1 MSFDDGYAD
10 LTDGV
15 VEPIMKINFTEKTDA
30 KLEAVYVAITHMA
43 FVKRVTCQRI
53 EKFANVWRNVGSS
66 NSYSRAGA
74 WFIAHE

>member
-30 KLEAVYVAITHMA
+30 KLGAVYVAITHMA
-43 FVKRVTCQRI
+43 FVKRVTGQ
-53 EKFANVWRNVGSS
+53 
-66 NSYSRAGA
+66 
-74 WFIAHE
+74 

>member
-1 MSFDDGYAD
+1 MSLDDGYAD

-43 FVKRVTCQRI
+43 FVKRVTCQ
-53 EKFANVWRNVGSS
+53 
-66 NSYSRAGA
+66 
-74 WFIAHE
+74 